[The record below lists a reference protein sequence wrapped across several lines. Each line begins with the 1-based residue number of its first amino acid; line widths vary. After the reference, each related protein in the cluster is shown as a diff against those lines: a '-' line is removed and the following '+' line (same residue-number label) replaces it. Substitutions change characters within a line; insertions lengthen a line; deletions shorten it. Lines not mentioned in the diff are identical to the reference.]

1 MVQFNAPVQ
10 QARALLIAGR
20 TDSALKTIED
30 ALLSTILDRH
40 RVPTEVS
47 IVHYTSI
54 HVLKSIIDRLQDDD
68 QASVRAYDSIHLNDP
83 SEGTYLRSCCSSR
96 HSWISGDES
105 TRHAYVTSLIVNE
118 SGDMHDNL
126 IFWQGYGSQGEGC
139 SLAFPR
145 ETPRSNLWRV
155 LYGETAAGITCSIF
169 TQAVSV
175 FAPLIRTVRPPMS
188 IALKNQLKELFKRVF
203 DRIRYLY
210 KSEAYEHENECRFVS
225 TANEVQTDEVC
236 FEYSERG
243 DGSPRIRHYIE
254 PETLDIQK
262 NLLISGSIITLGPT
276 LPQKTNV
283 RYYIEH
289 SIKKLLSG
297 TTVRC
302 SNVPYRKP

>member
-1 MVQFNAPVQ
+1 
-10 QARALLIAGR
+10 
-20 TDSALKTIED
+20 
-30 ALLSTILDRH
+30 
-40 RVPTEVS
+40 
-47 IVHYTSI
+47 
-54 HVLKSIIDRLQDDD
+54 
-68 QASVRAYDSIHLNDP
+68 
-83 SEGTYLRSCCSSR
+83 
-96 HSWISGDES
+96 
-105 TRHAYVTSLIVNE
+105 
-118 SGDMHDNL
+118 
-126 IFWQGYGSQGEGC
+126 
-139 SLAFPR
+139 
-145 ETPRSNLWRV
+145 
-155 LYGETAAGITCSIF
+155 
-169 TQAVSV
+169 
-175 FAPLIRTVRPPMS
+175 MS

-289 SIKKLLSG
+289 SIKTILSG